1 VKFKGLSDVG
11 KVRQNNEDN
20 FYCNDENNLFI
31 VADGL
36 GGHTAGE
43 IASKMAVEF
52 VVSKSPKTLEELVDT
67 LTQANSKVFEEAQKI
82 ENDMATTMSAMI
94 IDGDKAYIAH
104 VGDSRIYLVRGSSIH
119 CITNDHT
126 PVMDSLRAGLITE
139 EQAKY
144 HPLKH
149 MLSRTIGTHP
159 SVEIDPIIVE
169 LLPEDVFV
177 LCTDGLSN
185 LLENEDIF
193 FIVKA
198 NHMSDS
204 DAIAKELVDTA
215 LERGGID
222 NTTVVVVYLDKNDIP
237 VLEAE

>member
-1 VKFKGLSDVG
+1 MKSKGLSDVG
-11 KVRQNNEDN
+11 KVRQNNEDS
-20 FYCNDENNLFI
+20 FYCNNDDKLFL

-43 IASKMAVEF
+43 IASKIAVDL
-52 VVSKSPKTLEELVDT
+52 VVSNRPKTLEDLVDS
-67 LTQANSKVFEEAQKI
+67 LSQANTRVFEEAQVLG
-82 ENDMATTMSAMI
+82 NDMATTMSAMI
-94 IDGDKAYIAH
+94 IDEDKAYIAH

-149 MLSRTIGTHP
+149 MLSRTVGTHQ

-169 LLPEDVFV
+169 LLPEDVFI

-198 NHMSDS
+198 NHEIDP
-204 DAIAKELVDTA
+204 DVITKDLVDTA

-222 NTTVVVVYLDKNDIP
+222 NTTVVVVYLEKHDIE
-237 VLEAE
+237 VSEME